1 MSSLQTD
8 LPLSLKNTH
17 PIPPRSLYHHHKA
30 VTPTNSKGKQS
41 TIVDQLRTSLKGKYT
56 NSGVSEKECNK
67 SRSRERGK
75 SSDISRN
82 MPPSHNSVRAYT
94 NLPSNRAIK
103 LNYNYR

>member
-1 MSSLQTD
+1 MSNILVHQVGCCRTFFVRITSFD
-8 LPLSLKNTH
+8 
-17 PIPPRSLYHHHKA
+17 KA
-30 VTPTNSKGKQS
+30 LTPTNSKGKQS